1 MFECWANDDYLNG
14 FYSKMFWLMEIVYTG
29 FPLFLVFLTVMQIR
43 ILWVTLEMVNISRGS
58 W

>member
-1 MFECWANDDYLNG
+1 
-14 FYSKMFWLMEIVYTG
+14 MFWLMEIVYTG